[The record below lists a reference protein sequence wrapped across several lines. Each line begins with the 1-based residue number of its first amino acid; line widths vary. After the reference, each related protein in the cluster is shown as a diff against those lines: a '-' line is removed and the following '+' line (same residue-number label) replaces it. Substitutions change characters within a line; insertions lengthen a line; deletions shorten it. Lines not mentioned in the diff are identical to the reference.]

1 MRDKVSHPYYE
12 NFHLEVVLVHMF
24 MSTLIKLQSLT
35 DTKYFL
41 PHPSTA
47 MDSQGSIPNRYN
59 GTFSPHPSQLSSPYG
74 LFNGY

>member
-24 MSTLIKLQSLT
+24 MFTLIKLQSLT
-35 DTKYFL
+35 DTKFL

-47 MDSQGSIPNRYN
+47 MDSQGSIPNRYI
-59 GTFSPHPSQLSSPYG
+59 GTFSPLPSPYG
-74 LFNGY
+74 LLFNGY